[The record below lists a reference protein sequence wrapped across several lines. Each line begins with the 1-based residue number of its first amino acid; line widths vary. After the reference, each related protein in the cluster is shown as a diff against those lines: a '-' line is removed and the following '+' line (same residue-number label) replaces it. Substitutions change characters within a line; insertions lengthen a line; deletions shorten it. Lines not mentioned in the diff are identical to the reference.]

1 MGRTPEISLRL
12 KATLRDG
19 STIART
25 PSDYSLINENTR
37 RLMANRIPKEI
48 RKLREERDYWYMRA
62 RMDSASLSRTL
73 SKVREIEENLM
84 KAQEKPTEKSIE
96 KSVLCDG
103 GGKA

>member
-1 MGRTPEISLRL
+1 
-12 KATLRDG
+12 
-19 STIART
+19 
-25 PSDYSLINENTR
+25 
-37 RLMANRIPKEI
+37 MANRIPKEI

-73 SKVREIEENLM
+73 SKVREIEEKLM
-84 KAQEKPTEKSIE
+84 KAQEKPTEKPTEKLIE